1 MRISDGVQSCALPIY
16 SLALLNADGEA
27 VLAAILHGLPRAAA
41 RLEPKLAAGEPAV
54 AALLDGQRAANQ
66 VWALHAERSEEH
78 TSELQSLMRISYA
91 VFCLKKKSI
100 LHMNKS
106 KKLLPRL
113 VPRMPKLITKR
124 RQSRNVRLH
133 TTILHM
139 KFLY

>member
-66 VWALHAERSEEH
+66 VWALHAERSGQGNPEGLRRLLLAIVREDRKH

-91 VFCLKKKSI
+91 VFCLKKKK
-100 LHMNKS
+100 HK
-106 KKLLPRL
+106 
-113 VPRMPKLITKR
+113 
-124 RQSRNVRLH
+124 
-133 TTILHM
+133 
-139 KFLY
+139 